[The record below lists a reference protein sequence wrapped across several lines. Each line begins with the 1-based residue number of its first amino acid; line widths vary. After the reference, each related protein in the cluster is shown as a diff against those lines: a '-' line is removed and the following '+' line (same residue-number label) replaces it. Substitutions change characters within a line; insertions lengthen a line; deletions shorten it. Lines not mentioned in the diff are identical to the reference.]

1 MREKERSNKMNDN
14 FKFTAQEY
22 AQMCQISTSALRKR
36 RLAGKLEGQYVFKN
50 NMYLYAPL
58 RPNKVSGTGK
68 SPLSQVR
75 KRRRNIP
82 RHKTKYTRTHMA
94 LANDVKQLARIQR
107 VLREEQIAEITP
119 EIFEVAK
126 ERHRQK
132 ILAKMKEPFLQTEEQ
147 KIEAEVKRRNGQWL
161 WEREQRFKDEE
172 KSGRW
177 KEPLNPENNTE
188 PVTKKY
194 RYYSW

>member
-14 FKFTAQEY
+14 FKFTAKEY

-36 RLAGKLEGQYVFKN
+36 RLAGKLEGQYVLKN
-50 NMYLYAPL
+50 NMYLYASL

-68 SPLSQVR
+68 KPVSLVR

-82 RHKTKYTRTHMA
+82 RNKTKYTRTHMA
-94 LANDVKQLARIQR
+94 LANDVKQMARIQR
-107 VLREEQIAEITP
+107 VLREEQIEEITP
-119 EIFEVAK
+119 EIFELAR

-147 KIEAEVKRRNGQWL
+147 LSSVLRFVKKVL
-161 WEREQRFKDEE
+161 
-172 KSGRW
+172 S
-177 KEPLNPENNTE
+177 
-188 PVTKKY
+188 
-194 RYYSW
+194 S